1 MKRPSDEYLA
11 KLRAEYP
18 KGTRVQL
25 IEMIDEQAPPP
36 GTKGTVRCVDDMGSL
51 IISWDNRCGLNLIPE
66 EDKFTKLES
75 VTTICYGKKEVWDSR
90 RDAAEYFLRAI
101 SETEGSECE
110 RYTKIYAE
118 LLKGNAVCTDE

>member
-1 MKRPSDEYLA
+1 MYIHLMFHF
-11 KLRAEYP
+11 
-18 KGTRVQL
+18 KGLT
-25 IEMIDEQAPPP
+25 
-36 GTKGTVRCVDDMGSL
+36 CVDDMGSL
-51 IISWDNRCGLNLIPE
+51 IMSWDNRCGLNLIPE
-66 EDKFTKLES
+66 KDKFTKLES